1 MMQNEII
8 EQLLSQLTDMRKSY
22 DVMAHQL
29 EAITAELKICRREL
43 KICREELSATHKE
56 LSAARAEIAAKDK
69 LIADLLEKKNKNSR
83 NSSKPPMSDGLNKP
97 NRDRSLRES
106 SGKKP
111 GGQDGHNG
119 SCLSVLHDPDEVK
132 KHMPKGC
139 TGCPNYAHCIRC
151 AQTKEIR
158 YVVDAVVETN
168 VTAHEVVCVEC
179 PLEKETKCG
188 EFPENIRSYV
198 QYGVNLNSLVVA
210 LNTIGAVS
218 VNRIHEILGNVFSI
232 PIATGTISN
241 MVMRVAEKVSKTVE
255 KIGASIAKSGVAH
268 FDETGTR
275 VDGKTKWVHTAS
287 TPKYTYL
294 YFGDKRGRE
303 GMENGGILPFFKGV
317 AVHDCWAPYWQYDC
331 NHALCCAH
339 LLRELKGVQE
349 NRPEQKW
356 APTFSQ
362 LLLDMKKA
370 REAAISQGKT
380 QLASEKEL
388 DFSKRYDEIIRI
400 GIEENPLPE
409 KEPGKKGR
417 PKKGKVL
424 ALIERLQKHKGEV
437 CLFANDFTV
446 PFDNNLAERDI
457 RNVKIKTKVSGCF
470 RSVEGIKAYLK
481 IMSYVGTAKKQGING
496 FEAIRLAVL
505 NQTPTC
511 IVQGC

>member
-29 EAITAELKICRREL
+29 EAITAELKA
-43 KICREELSATHKE
+43 CREE

-83 NSSKPPMSDGLNKP
+83 NSSKPPMSDGLKKP

-132 KHMPKGC
+132 KHMPEGC
-139 TGCPNYAHCIRC
+139 TGCPNYAHCIQS

-158 YVVDAVVETN
+158 YVVDAVIDTN

-241 MVMRVAEKVSKTVE
+241 MVMRIAEKVSKTVE
-255 KIGASIAKSGVAH
+255 KIGAAIAKSSVAH
-268 FDETGTR
+268 FDETGTH

-287 TPKYTYL
+287 TPKYTYV
-294 YFGDKRGRE
+294 YFGDKRGKE
-303 GMENGGILPFFKGV
+303 GMESGGILPSFEGV
-317 AVHDCWAPYWQYDC
+317 AVHDCWAPYWQYNC

-339 LLRELKGVQE
+339 LLRDLKGVQE
-349 NRPEQKW
+349 NHPDQKW
-356 APTFSQ
+356 ASAFSQ

-370 REAAISQGKT
+370 KEAAVSEGKF
-380 QLASEKEL
+380 QLASEIKSG
-388 DFSKRYDEIIRI
+388 FSKRYDEIIGI
-400 GIEENPLPE
+400 GIEEKPLPE
-409 KEPGKKGR
+409 KAPGKKGR

-470 RSVEGIKAYLK
+470 RSTEGIKAYLK

-496 FEAIRLAVL
+496 FKAIRLAVL
-505 NQTPTC
+505 NQAPTC